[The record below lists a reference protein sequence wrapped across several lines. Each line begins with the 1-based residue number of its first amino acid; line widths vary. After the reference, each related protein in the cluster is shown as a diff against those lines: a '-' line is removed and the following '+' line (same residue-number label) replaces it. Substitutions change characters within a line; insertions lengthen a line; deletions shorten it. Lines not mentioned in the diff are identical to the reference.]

1 MKVGL
6 ALHYVREGKITGVE
20 RHGLCLAAGLAELQ
34 APDLEIDVLA
44 SATAA
49 THVSPRGHVRTTK
62 LPGDWRLVGEQGVL
76 PAWSI
81 VRALDLLHVP
91 AFGGPLLHRRP
102 FVLTIHDAVFWDLPG
117 TLSRLG
123 RAYYRPLVERAIK
136 SRYLR
141 ATMYPS
147 AAARDR
153 VLHHFPAL
161 AASAHVCHN
170 ATPFARAA
178 VPRQWHERQDG
189 PFRILTVGTIEPRK
203 NLPAMAAAISELS
216 RRLGQ
221 PVRWQIVGRKGW
233 AGADEE
239 RALRHPSLEWLGMID
254 DRELLR
260 LYQSADVYLSLSHLE
275 GFNMPVVEAMAQG
288 TPAILSALP
297 VHQEIAGAGA
307 GYVPADDPAAAA
319 ERMCDMLS
327 DARRWSAQSEA
338 AWRRAEL
345 FTPTALAAR
354 ATDVYRSAC

>member
-1 MKVGL
+1 MKVGV

-20 RHGLCLAAGLAELQ
+20 RLGLCLAAGLAELQ
-34 APDLEIDVLA
+34 APDIDIDVLA

-49 THVSPRGHVRTTK
+49 TRISERGRLRTTT
-62 LPGDWRLVGEQGVL
+62 LPGDWRLLGEQAVL
-76 PAWSI
+76 PAWCML
-81 VRALDLLHVP
+81 RGLDLLHVP

-102 FVLTIHDAVFWDLPG
+102 FVLTIHDAVFWDLPA

-123 RAYYRPLVERAIK
+123 RTYYRPLVERAIR

-161 AASAHVCHN
+161 AGSAHVCHN
-170 ATPFARAA
+170 ATPFARTA
-178 VPRQWHERQDG
+178 VPRRWHEREDG

-203 NLPAMAAAISELS
+203 NLPAMAAAISELM
-216 RRLGQ
+216 RHLGR

-233 AGADEE
+233 AGAEEE
-239 RALRHPSLEWLGMID
+239 RALRHPSVEWLGMIED
-254 DRELLR
+254 HELLHC
-260 LYQSADVYLSLSHLE
+260 YKTADLYLSLSHLE

-288 TPAILSALP
+288 TPAILSALA

-307 GYVPADDPAAAA
+307 QYVAADDPAAAGRRMYELVTDA
-319 ERMCDMLS
+319 E
-327 DARRWSAQSEA
+327 RWSAQADA
-338 AWRRAEL
+338 AWQRAQM
-345 FTPTALAAR
+345 FTPKALAAR
-354 ATDVYRSAC
+354 VIDVYRTAC